1 MLPKERTKHVDTCQL
16 DHGLGSRASRFQ
28 HHAPVLGYL
37 LHVHR
42 NFVVFGAPW
51 ATLDVYSKTLARQNR
66 VLRVLG
72 LFRDITEKGRM
83 RARREKS
90 RHPLYSATELS
101 HGRSLLA
108 TILSTPDPFPAGY
121 FSFDA
126 QRDFG
131 VSRPQGGLV

>member
-72 LFRDITEKGRM
+72 LFRDITEKGRI
-83 RARREKS
+83 RDIEK
-90 RHPLYSATELS
+90 
-101 HGRSLLA
+101 
-108 TILSTPDPFPAGY
+108 TPKKPVFWAWK
-121 FSFDA
+121 
-126 QRDFG
+126 
-131 VSRPQGGLV
+131 LVIWACDRVV